1 MIFSETLH
9 KAKYFL
15 TYIQYLF
22 CFFSKKNLSL
32 LPVMFESKIAF
43 PWQPAYIK
51 VIYRPSPTPE
61 WRKPVHAGVVM
72 MEKDRGREEIGK
84 DG

>member
-1 MIFSETLH
+1 
-9 KAKYFL
+9 
-15 TYIQYLF
+15 
-22 CFFSKKNLSL
+22 
-32 LPVMFESKIAF
+32 MFESKIAF

-51 VIYRPSPTPE
+51 VIYRPSPTPG